1 MVKKTRRLLPVIIVT
16 LILATI
22 TLPTGALLASE
33 IDQPKENQVI
43 APPPSENAADQV
55 NVEELKKWED
65 AASDN
70 LVGNVPGP
78 GAFLGTML
86 RQLSTASSDSDNRV
100 KKLVAGIPQVF
111 PELNKVLV
119 AL

>member
-1 MVKKTRRLLPVIIVT
+1 MLKGIGYLHPVFVVL
-16 LILATI
+16 LILATVV
-22 TLPTGALLASE
+22 LPPGALLSSE
-33 IDQPKENQVI
+33 IHQPAEKQVVAPLPGENTSSQL
-43 APPPSENAADQV
+43 ND
-55 NVEELKKWED
+55 EELKKWEE

-78 GAFLGTML
+78 GAFLGTMIRL
-86 RQLSTASSDSDNRV
+86 LATASAESDNRV
-100 KKLVAGIPQVF
+100 KKLVAGIPQVL

>member
-1 MVKKTRRLLPVIIVT
+1 MLKGTRRLLPVIIVT

-22 TLPTGALLASE
+22 TLPTGALLSSE
-33 IDQPKENQVI
+33 IHQPEENQVV
-43 APPPSENAADQV
+43 APPPGENSADQV
-55 NVEELKKWED
+55 NGEELKKWEV

-70 LVGNVPGP
+70 LVGDVPGP
-78 GAFLGTML
+78 GAILGTIL
-86 RQLSTASSDSDNRV
+86 RQLSTASAESDNRV